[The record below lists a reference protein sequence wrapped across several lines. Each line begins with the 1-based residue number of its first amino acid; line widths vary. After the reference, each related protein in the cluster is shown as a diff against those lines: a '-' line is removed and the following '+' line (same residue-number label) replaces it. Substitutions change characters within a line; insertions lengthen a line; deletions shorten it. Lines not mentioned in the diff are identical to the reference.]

1 MSDERKE
8 ENDKFQKA
16 YDKLLTNVS
25 ALAVRRQSHI
35 PVQHNDV
42 SKLQDILDE
51 DMPDL
56 PEQQSITEENTSAGS
71 IDIQFPIP
79 KSEVI
84 LVVTMESIVN
94 DYNVV

>member
-1 MSDERKE
+1 ML
-8 ENDKFQKA
+8 A
-16 YDKLLTNVS
+16 YISN
-25 ALAVRRQSHI
+25 
-35 PVQHNDV
+35 P
-42 SKLQDILDE
+42 QDILDE

-56 PEQQSITEENTSAGS
+56 PEYSVTEEDATAGS

-94 DYNVV
+94 G